1 LKDLHGD
8 ADIINQKDDS
18 NGKEE
23 RQCPAQIK
31 VKTFVT
37 LKYYGPWKMCTV
49 NMTVH
54 FYLNSKFLEGLK
66 STPKTLE
73 LASPLIFSLKY

>member
-1 LKDLHGD
+1 MKDLHGD

-31 VKTFVT
+31 VIPIVT
-37 LKYYGPWKMCTV
+37 LKYHGPWRMCRV

-54 FYLNSKFLEGLK
+54 FYLNFKFLEGSK